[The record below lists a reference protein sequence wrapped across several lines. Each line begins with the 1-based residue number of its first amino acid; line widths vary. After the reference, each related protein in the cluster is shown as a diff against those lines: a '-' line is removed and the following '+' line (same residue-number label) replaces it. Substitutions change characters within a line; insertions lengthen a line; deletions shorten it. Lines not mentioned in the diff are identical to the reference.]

1 MLLPR
6 PLPLLCAAST
16 AAALLQQSS
25 HAFLVPPASSIIPSR
40 GTQSSHKR
48 PLGASSS
55 SSSRHPTTISLPGPP
70 AEWTGGLPPDK
81 HALFL
86 REFWQQKP
94 LLIRQAF
101 DPAVAVVGP
110 SELLALA
117 CDDMVTSRLIEHRP
131 RIGDKQEEEEGDEEC
146 EWTVR
151 QGPFDEDDF
160 EQQDEEGEKRTWT
173 VLVQEV
179 DRHVPEVADLLQS
192 FQFLPN
198 WRLDD
203 MYVLYSCFICRGRR
217 GFE

>member
-1 MLLPR
+1 M
-6 PLPLLCAAST
+6 
-16 AAALLQQSS
+16 
-25 HAFLVPPASSIIPSR
+25 
-40 GTQSSHKR
+40 
-48 PLGASSS
+48 
-55 SSSRHPTTISLPGPP
+55 
-70 AEWTGGLPPDK
+70 
-81 HALFL
+81 FL

-117 CDDMVTSRLIEHRP
+117 CDDMVTSRLIEHRK
-131 RIGDKQEEEEGDEEC
+131 RSEKGREEEEEDEKES

-151 QGPFDEDDF
+151 QGPFDEEDF

-192 FQFLPN
+192 FRFLPN
-198 WRLDD
+198 WRVDD
-203 MYVLYSCFICRGRR
+203 MYVNL
-217 GFE
+217 